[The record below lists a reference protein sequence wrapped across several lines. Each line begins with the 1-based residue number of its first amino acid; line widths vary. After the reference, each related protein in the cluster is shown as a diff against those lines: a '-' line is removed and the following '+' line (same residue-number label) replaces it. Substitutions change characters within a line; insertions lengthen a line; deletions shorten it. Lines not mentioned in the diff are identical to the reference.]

1 MKAAQS
7 LLTLLCQCALKPVS
21 TLFLWD
27 SPAQHAGLSCPV
39 QAGKMPVPPELIR
52 DRRLFDYISV
62 LIAVM
67 VGLIAT
73 GCAVKT
79 SSGTLDFE
87 RIKENMDK
95 KAQLVSR
102 FRLDFT
108 RTRRSCTFDRPL
120 TVQGKLVFQKPDRFR
135 VTTSGDVNVEVLS
148 DGRFLALVHDGKDR
162 EIHTLH
168 GDRDRALF
176 ADPLMALLEGFG
188 NGTMTR
194 VAAVPDAAH
203 ENTAAIEI
211 TSDPSSRT
219 ERKYKILAWFT
230 PDGIIEKAR
239 FVSENGDNDEIQVIS
254 WAVLPANDP
263 EIAELERRLQQVKAA
278 RSTVPGTRNTAGAPP
293 AIRASCSEDR

>member
-1 MKAAQS
+1 
-7 LLTLLCQCALKPVS
+7 L
-21 TLFLWD
+21 
-27 SPAQHAGLSCPV
+27 
-39 QAGKMPVPPELIR
+39 PVPFKQARCQPILIR
-52 DRRLFDYISV
+52 DRRLFDYALV
-62 LIAVM
+62 LVAAAF
-67 VGLIAT
+67 GLIAT

-95 KAQLVSR
+95 KAQLVTR

-120 TVQGKLVFQKPDRFR
+120 TVQGRLVFQKPDRFR
-135 VTTSGDVNVEVLS
+135 VTTRGDVNVEVLS
-148 DGRFLALVHDGKDR
+148 DGQFLALVHDGKDR

-168 GDRDRALF
+168 GDRDRAQF

-194 VAAVPDAAH
+194 VAAVPAAAH

-239 FVSENGDNDEIQVIS
+239 FVSDNGDNDEIRILS

-278 RSTVPGTRNTAGAPP
+278 RSTVPGTRNTAGAAA
-293 AIRASCSEDR
+293 AIRASYSEDR